1 MTGRIEGKVALI
13 VGAARGIGK
22 GIALRFAE
30 EGARLVLADS
40 EAEAGQATADE
51 LGAAFIAHR
60 HLADGRCRGR
70 RGACGRA
77 PRPARHHRPERRHLS
92 LAADREHQP
101 RRLGPRHGRQS
112 ARHLQCRAR
121 RAGADEGASA
131 SGACCS
137 PRRSPGRMSPAP
149 ATATTRPARPASTAS
164 SARPRSSFPATASTS
179 TASSPATS

>member
-30 EGARLVLADS
+30 EGAKLVLADS

-60 HLADGRCRGR
+60 HLADGRRRGR

-77 PRPARHHRPERRHLS
+77 
-92 LAADREHQP
+92 
-101 RRLGPRHGRQS
+101 
-112 ARHLQCRAR
+112 
-121 RAGADEGASA
+121 
-131 SGACCS
+131 
-137 PRRSPGRMSPAP
+137 
-149 ATATTRPARPASTAS
+149 ATAVSTSSSRMPASIPGS
-164 SARPRSSFPATASTS
+164 
-179 TASSPATS
+179 